1 MAEKLIYLV
10 EDNEADII
18 LIKESMKMVAS
29 SFTMQIFGDGETA
42 IEQFRIL
49 ESNRDMQAPEIV
61 LLDINIP
68 RRSGLEVLQYLK
80 SSDHLRHIPVVM
92 MSTSQSRHDVMR
104 SYRIGA
110 NSYVCKP
117 VDFSEFN
124 NSISDILHY
133 WFTRSIIP
141 EKSD

>member
-18 LIKESMKMVAS
+18 LIKESMKMIATK
-29 SFTMQIFGDGETA
+29 FTMLIFNDGEAA
-42 IEQFRIL
+42 IEQFKMLEAKPEMQLPDIL
-49 ESNRDMQAPEIV
+49 

-68 RRSGLEVLQYLK
+68 RRSGLEVLQYFK
-80 SSDHLRHIPVVM
+80 SSDYLRHIPVVM

-104 SYRIGA
+104 SYRTGA

-117 VDFSEFN
+117 VDFSEFT
-124 NSISDILHY
+124 NSIRDICHY

-141 EKSD
+141 ETNS

>member
-1 MAEKLIYLV
+1 MAERLIYLV

-18 LIKESMKMVAS
+18 LIKESMKLIAAK
-29 SFTMQIFGDGETA
+29 FTMLIFSDGSAA
-42 IEQFRIL
+42 IDQLKLL
-49 ESNRDMQAPEIV
+49 EENPGMQMPDMV

-68 RRSGLEVLQYLK
+68 KRSGLEVLQYIK
-80 SSDHLRHIPVVM
+80 TNDYLRHLPVVM

-104 SYRIGA
+104 SYRSGA

-117 VDFSEFN
+117 VDFNEFT
-124 NSISDILHY
+124 NSIRDIYHY

-141 EKSD
+141 EKNE